1 VPNVKLVADTNILIS
16 GSLWDGPAARLLNA
30 IRTGQVVF
38 VQSPLL
44 WAEFVEV
51 LSRPKFSAR
60 LRLLGLTPT
69 MLADGLRQYVAW
81 TASTTIPLPPT
92 LRDPRDIIVLAA
104 AAAGKVDAIVSGDH
118 DLLSM
123 KLFENIPI
131 LTVRET
137 LASLGIPA
145 E

>member
-1 VPNVKLVADTNILIS
+1 MPNVKLVADTNILIS
-16 GSLWDGPAARLLNA
+16 GSLWNGPAARLLNA

-51 LSRPKFSAR
+51 LGRPQFSAR

-81 TASTTIPLPPT
+81 TSTQNDSPSADLA
-92 LRDPRDIIVLAA
+92 RPRSLIVLAA
-104 AAAGKVDAIVSGDH
+104 AAAGKVNAIVSGDH

-137 LASLGIPA
+137 LASLEIPV

>member
-1 VPNVKLVADTNILIS
+1 MKLVADTNTLIS
-16 GSLWDGPAARLLNA
+16 GSLWNGPAARLLDA
-30 IRTGQVVF
+30 IRAGQVVF

-60 LRLLGLTPT
+60 LRLLGFTPT

-81 TASTTIPLPPT
+81 TAATTIPLPAA
-92 LRDPRDIIVLAA
+92 LRDPKDIIVLAA

-131 LTVRET
+131 LAVRET

>member
-1 VPNVKLVADTNILIS
+1 VKLVADTNTLIS
-16 GSLWDGPAARLLNA
+16 GSLWNGPAARLLDA
-30 IRTGQVVF
+30 IRAGQVVF

-60 LRLLGLTPT
+60 LRLLGFTPT

-81 TASTTIPLPPT
+81 TAATTIPLPAA
-92 LRDPRDIIVLAA
+92 LRDPKDIIVLAA

-131 LTVRET
+131 LAVRET

>member
-1 VPNVKLVADTNILIS
+1 MKLVADTNTLIS
-16 GSLWDGPAARLLNA
+16 GSLWNGPAARLLDA
-30 IRTGQVVF
+30 IRAGQVVF

-60 LRLLGLTPT
+60 LRLLGFTPT

-81 TASTTIPLPPT
+81 TAASTIPLPAA
-92 LRDPRDIIVLAA
+92 LRDPKDIIVLAA

-131 LTVRET
+131 LAVRET